1 MERLEVRFPQ
11 SPFIIQRTYYRA
23 SPFVFV
29 AAAGRFTDLRLINSK
44 RSDFIGQG
52 IALNS
57 GIKKGHPVIS
67 SCDTRIWR
75 RAFLSTIAT
84 TAIGVTQT
92 ASAQAAAISK
102 ADLNIL
108 IRSELHEKGVQGLS
122 IATIR
127 DGKVNWAR
135 GYGVTDHE
143 TETWVTEKTTFQVA
157 SLGKMSAAFAVMM
170 LVEDGSISLD
180 DAVSHERLTI
190 LEGCD
195 APNVRQALSHMT
207 GMENDFFAP
216 VYTAD
221 CTPGSR
227 FRYSGQGYAT
237 IADLIGARKNMAVAD
252 AIDEMLFS
260 PLAMELTQYG
270 EQLGA
275 SKANGHVSALALFI
289 GRAVFGSPLWVALS
303 GFAGLLIF
311 LFLPAIIAGRAK
323 GMGAAALALFST
335 HAILALVFF
344 VGTRMPAKM
353 HVDIDA
359 EFIAASLTSNAEDLA
374 TFGAELMRPTL
385 ISVETRD
392 LMFTQQTDQPGC
404 IQWALGIGIDNC
416 ADTTTY
422 WHWGSNM
429 GFESL
434 FVIDPQSGDGVVI
447 ITNTGGGLDSVIPGR
462 GGHAAAK
469 VIARKA
475 LGIDGVWDIS
485 GK

>member
-1 MERLEVRFPQ
+1 M
-11 SPFIIQRTYYRA
+11 
-23 SPFVFV
+23 
-29 AAAGRFTDLRLINSK
+29 RLIMV
-44 RSDFIGQG
+44 RVSDFIGQG

-57 GIKKGHPVIS
+57 GIKKGWLVKSIHIS
-67 SCDTRIWR
+67 REWR
-75 RAFLSTIAT
+75 RALLSVIAL
-84 TAIGVTQT
+84 TAIGVAQT
-92 ASAQAAAISK
+92 ASAEATVISE
-102 ADLNIL
+102 ADLDGL
-108 IRSELHEKGVQGLS
+108 VRSEMSDKGVQGLS

-127 DGKVNWAR
+127 DGKVDWVR

-143 TETWVTEKTTFQVA
+143 TKAPVTEKTTFQVA

-170 LVEDGSISLD
+170 LVEDGSVSLE
-180 DAVSHERLTI
+180 DAVSHVRLTI
-190 LEGCD
+190 LEDCT
-195 APNVRQALSHMT
+195 APTVRQALSHMT

-237 IADLIGARKNMAVAD
+237 IADLIAARQNMAVAD
-252 AIDEMLFS
+252 AVDEMLFS

-270 EQLGA
+270 ERLGA
-275 SKANGHVSALALFI
+275 SQANGHVSALALFV

-303 GFAGLLIF
+303 GLAGVLIF

-323 GMGAAALALFST
+323 GFGAAAVALFST

-344 VGTRMPAKM
+344 AGTRMPAKM

-385 ISVETRD
+385 ISMETRD

-469 VIARKA
+469 VIARNV

>member
-1 MERLEVRFPQ
+1 MPDARSATISNRRQ
-11 SPFIIQRTYYRA
+11 ATTRQCA
-23 SPFVFV
+23 SVGVFV
-29 AAAGRFTDLRLINSK
+29 AGARRFADLRLIKTRGN
-44 RSDFIGQG
+44 DFIPSG
-52 IALNS
+52 IALDS
-57 GIKKGHPVIS
+57 DIKKGRPVTS
-67 SCDTRIWR
+67 FRDTRFWR
-75 RAFLSTIAT
+75 RLFPFLAAIA
-84 TAIGVTQT
+84 AIGSAQT
-92 ASAQAAAISK
+92 ASAQAAAVSE
-102 ADLNIL
+102 ADLDGL
-108 IRSELHEKGVQGLS
+108 VRTEMHDKGVQGLS
-122 IATIR
+122 IAVIR
-127 DGKVNWAR
+127 DGKVDWVR

-143 TETWVTEKTTFQVA
+143 TKAPVTEKTTFQVA
-157 SLGKMSAAFAVMM
+157 SLGKMSAAYAIMM
-170 LVEDGSISLD
+170 LAEEGTLSLD
-180 DAVSHERLTI
+180 HPVSHERLTI
-190 LEGCD
+190 LEGCT
-195 APNVRQALSHMT
+195 APTVRQALSHMT
-207 GMENDFFAP
+207 GLENDFFAQ

-221 CTPGSR
+221 CMPGSR

-237 IADLIGARKNMAVAD
+237 IAELIAAQKNMAVAD

-270 EQLGA
+270 ERLGT
-275 SKANGHVSALALFI
+275 SQANGHVSALALFI
-289 GRAVFGSPLWVALS
+289 GRAVFGSPLWVTLS
-303 GFAGLLIF
+303 GLFGVLIF

-323 GMGAAALALFST
+323 GFGAAALALFST

-344 VGTRMPAKM
+344 AGTRMPAKM
-353 HVDIDA
+353 HVNIDA
-359 EFIAASLTSNAEDLA
+359 GFIAASLTSNAEDLA

-385 ISVETRD
+385 ISMETRD
-392 LMFTQQTDQPGC
+392 LMLTQQTDQPGC

-447 ITNTGGGLDSVIPGR
+447 ITNTGGGLDTVIPGR

-469 VIARKA
+469 VIARNV